1 MDGGL
6 AQDAFT
12 DMTGAIGE
20 TIDITKCLDYDD
32 NASDDDDDDDE
43 NDEEDEDEDDEH
55 DEDDDEDDDDDY
67 PDQQDNEFDNNG
79 HIQYL
84 SDLWKY
90 MVSSYNMHQ
99 SLLNA
104 SFNPNED
111 EDDSNDE
118 DQTLPNGLVPNHAYS
133 LYQVVE
139 VKFGKGDR
147 VRLIKLRNP
156 HGTKKSW
163 KGAYSI
169 DNKRWKNLSPALKK
183 KYDLSLSPNGEF
195 YMTFEDF
202 VDNFEEVNILHIN
215 LNAFLTINPGA
226 NAVPQLNTKWRC
238 VQLYE
243 EWKSGINAGLD
254 DRDYWQN
261 CQFLIEINALHN
273 NLTSIIVGL
282 MQPYS
287 AQLRYENKGEMA
299 YAEIG
304 FDIYTV
310 VCNPNKI
317 RDNRVNRQR
326 FNQNDLEL
334 VDSNGEHSHMREVTK
349 KCFLK
354 SGFYV
359 IIPSTDYHKS
369 IQYLLR
375 LFYDTNSVNSIE
387 KLTN

>member
-32 NASDDDDDDDE
+32 NGDDDE
-43 NDEEDEDEDDEH
+43 DA
-55 DEDDDEDDDDDY
+55 DDDDDY
-67 PDQQDNEFDNNG
+67 DDDDDGQYYEEDDYDYPEQQDNEFDNNG

-90 MVSSYNMHQ
+90 MVFSHRMQ
-99 SLLNA
+99 SLLNT
-104 SFNPNED
+104 SFNKNDDDDLD
-111 EDDSNDE
+111 EDD
-118 DQTLPNGLVPNHAYS
+118 TLPNGLVPNHAYS

-139 VKFGKGDR
+139 VKFGKRGDR

-169 DNKRWKNLSPALKK
+169 NNKKWINLSPAIKQR
-183 KYDLSLSPNGEF
+183 YNLSLSPNGEF

-202 VDNFEEVNILHIN
+202 VDNFEEVNILHVN

-226 NAVPQLNTKWRC
+226 SAIAPQLNAQWRSI
-238 VQLYE
+238 QIYD
-243 EWKSGINAGLD
+243 EWRSGLNAGVD
-254 DRDYWQN
+254 DRSYWLN
-261 CQFLIEINALHN
+261 CQFLIEINARN
-273 NLTSIIVGL
+273 DLTSIIIGL

-287 AQLRYENKGEMA
+287 AQLRFENNAEMSYVA
-299 YAEIG
+299 IN
-304 FDIYTV
+304 FDVYSV
-310 VCNPNKI
+310 VCSPNKI
-317 RDNRVNRQR
+317 RDYKASRRR
-326 FNQNDLEL
+326 FNENDLEL
-334 VDSNGEHSHMREVTK
+334 VDSSGQHSEVREVTK

-354 SGFYV
+354 SGYYV
-359 IIPSTDYHKS
+359 ILPSTDYHKS

-375 LFYDTNSVNSIE
+375 LFYDMQSVNSVE

>member
-20 TIDITKCLDYDD
+20 TIDITKCLDYDE
-32 NASDDDDDDDE
+32 NDDE
-43 NDEEDEDEDDEH
+43 NEEDDEEDEDEDEDEE
-55 DEDDDEDDDDDY
+55 EDDDDDDDDY

-169 DNKRWKNLSPALKK
+169 DNRRWKNLSPALKK

-195 YMTFEDF
+195 
-202 VDNFEEVNILHIN
+202 
-215 LNAFLTINPGA
+215 
-226 NAVPQLNTKWRC
+226 
-238 VQLYE
+238 
-243 EWKSGINAGLD
+243 
-254 DRDYWQN
+254 
-261 CQFLIEINALHN
+261 
-273 NLTSIIVGL
+273 
-282 MQPYS
+282 
-287 AQLRYENKGEMA
+287 
-299 YAEIG
+299 
-304 FDIYTV
+304 
-310 VCNPNKI
+310 
-317 RDNRVNRQR
+317 
-326 FNQNDLEL
+326 
-334 VDSNGEHSHMREVTK
+334 
-349 KCFLK
+349 
-354 SGFYV
+354 
-359 IIPSTDYHKS
+359 
-369 IQYLLR
+369 
-375 LFYDTNSVNSIE
+375 
-387 KLTN
+387 

>member
-32 NASDDDDDDDE
+32 NGDDDE
-43 NDEEDEDEDDEH
+43 DA
-55 DEDDDEDDDDDY
+55 DDDDDY
-67 PDQQDNEFDNNG
+67 DDDDDGQYYEEDDYDYPEQQDNEFDNNG

-90 MVSSYNMHQ
+90 MVFSHRMQ
-99 SLLNA
+99 SLLNT
-104 SFNPNED
+104 SFNKNDDDDLD
-111 EDDSNDE
+111 EDD
-118 DQTLPNGLVPNHAYS
+118 TLPNGLVPNHAYS

-139 VKFGKGDR
+139 VKFGKRGDR

-169 DNKRWKNLSPALKK
+169 NNKKWINLSPAIKQR
-183 KYDLSLSPNGEF
+183 YNLSLSPNGEF

-202 VDNFEEVNILHIN
+202 VDNFEEVNILHVN

-226 NAVPQLNTKWRC
+226 SAIAPQLNAQWRSI
-238 VQLYE
+238 QLYD
-243 EWKSGINAGLD
+243 EWRSGLNAGVD
-254 DRDYWQN
+254 DRSYWQN
-261 CQFLIEINALHN
+261 CQFLIEINARN
-273 NLTSIIVGL
+273 DLTSIIIGL

-287 AQLRYENKGEMA
+287 AQLRFENNAEMSYVA
-299 YAEIG
+299 IN
-304 FDIYTV
+304 FDVYSV
-310 VCNPNKI
+310 VCSPNKI
-317 RDNRVNRQR
+317 RDYKASRRR
-326 FNQNDLEL
+326 FNENDLEL
-334 VDSNGEHSHMREVTK
+334 VDSSGEHSEVREVTK

-354 SGFYV
+354 SGYYV
-359 IIPSTDYHKS
+359 ILPSTDYHKS

-375 LFYDTNSVNSIE
+375 LFYDMQSVNSIE